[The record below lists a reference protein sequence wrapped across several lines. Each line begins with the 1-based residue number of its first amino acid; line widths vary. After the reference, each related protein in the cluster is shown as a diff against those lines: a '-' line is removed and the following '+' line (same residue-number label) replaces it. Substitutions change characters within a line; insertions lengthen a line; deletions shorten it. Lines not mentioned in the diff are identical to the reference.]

1 LDDDFQQFRLNADN
15 MLKKVTKDGQASIAH
30 KDILLP
36 EDMVKLEAFYADP
49 TAYNCLQINKFRFV
63 VTGGALSLLAGV
75 PICIPCLPFR
85 TLA

>member
-1 LDDDFQQFRLNADN
+1 
-15 MLKKVTKDGQASIAH
+15 MLKKGTKDGQASIAH

-36 EDMVKLEAFYADP
+36 KDVVKLEAALEAFYADP

-63 VTGGALSLLAGV
+63 VTGGALSLVAGV